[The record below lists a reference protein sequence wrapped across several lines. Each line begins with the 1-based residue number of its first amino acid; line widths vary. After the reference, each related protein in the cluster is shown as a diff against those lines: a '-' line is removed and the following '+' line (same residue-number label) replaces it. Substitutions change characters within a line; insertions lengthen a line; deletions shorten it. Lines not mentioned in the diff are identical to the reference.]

1 MTPFSRFLRKHS
13 FSRQLSIVVA
23 IALLSLAFASS
34 LATSWQ
40 SSRLIRANLL
50 EQGQRIAENLAR
62 QSKLALIYDS
72 EDNATEAV
80 SVTLN
85 FPDVIALEIHH
96 ANGRLL
102 LQKGN
107 KEDLPAPSGKP
118 HHVPQQGATLEA
130 ESDDAWHF
138 VAPVLAGKPVEASPF
153 EVSEP
158 TQEALGYVVVV
169 QSKKTLMKMRTEV
182 FAVNFAV
189 SFFFAFVFLVV
200 VRNLT
205 TRLSLPLERLSD
217 AMARAEAGASEV
229 RAEPSGPKDIADM
242 ALAFNKMMASLE
254 ASKRDLQTLLDN
266 LPAAL
271 VVHGPD
277 TSIRYAN
284 PVALTFFNL
293 PGEQVFGKAESAYD
307 WHFIR
312 ADGSVMPPE
321 EHPVNRVAAD
331 KLPLH
336 DYTVGIIHSTGEA
349 PRWASV
355 SAFPE
360 TDNHGNLEQI
370 IVCLVDITERKH
382 YELALERDAQEWTQ
396 AMDAFTD
403 IIYLLDTKRN
413 LLRANRMF
421 FASIGKEPAEA
432 LGQPIIGLIHS
443 TGEAENCP
451 VCRAQEEKRDALITM
466 EADHPANSTHC
477 PVEVTVKIIRD
488 QAGQPQSILTG
499 IHDLT
504 NTRKIENQLRLL
516 NESLEQRVL
525 EEVSKNREKDSMLIQ
540 QSRHATM
547 GEMMHNVAH
556 QWRQPLNA
564 LNLILQNIKDA
575 YEFNDLT
582 KETLDEL
589 VADGNRVAQKM
600 STTIDDFRNFFK
612 PDQRKTR
619 FNLRNSIREALNL
632 VEAGLHNNH
641 IEVVVE
647 ADEDVFVEGFQG
659 EYSQVLLNVL
669 VNAKDALKPQKRT
682 GKVVIHLESCDGQGI
697 VRVTDNA
704 GGIPENVLPKIFDP
718 YFTTKESGSGIG
730 LYMSR
735 MIMGH
740 MNGNITA
747 RNIDGGAEVTI
758 SVPIME
764 QT

>member
-1 MTPFSRFLRKHS
+1 MIRFSQFLRETS

-23 IALLSLAFASS
+23 MAVLSLAFASS

-40 SSRLIRANLL
+40 SSNLIRANLL

-62 QSKLALIYDS
+62 QSKLALLYDS
-72 EDNATEAV
+72 EDNANEAV

-85 FPDVIALEIHH
+85 FPDVIALEIRH
-96 ANGRLL
+96 ADGRLL
-102 LQKGN
+102 LWRGD
-107 KEDLPAPSGKP
+107 KEVPRGPPAQPAL
-118 HHVPQQGATLEA
+118 PQQGAVLEA
-130 ESDDAWHF
+130 ENGDSWHF
-138 VAPVLAGKPVEASPF
+138 IAPVLAGSSKDASPF

-158 TQEALGYVVVV
+158 TQEALGYVRVT
-169 QSKKTLMKMRTEV
+169 QSKKTLTRMRADV

-189 SFFFAFVFLVV
+189 SFFFAFVFLLI

-205 TRLSLPLERLSD
+205 TRLSRPLERLSA

-229 RAEPSGPKDIADM
+229 RAEPSGPKDIVDM
-242 ALAFNKMMASLE
+242 AHAFNKMMVSLE

-271 VVHGPD
+271 IVHDAD
-277 TSIRYAN
+277 TAILYAN
-284 PVALTFFNL
+284 PVAKTFFGL
-293 PGEQVFGKAESAYD
+293 EDEQLIGRTESD
-307 WHFIR
+307 PNWHFIR

-331 KLPLH
+331 RLPLH
-336 DYTVGIIHSTGEA
+336 DYTVGIQTAGAE

-360 TDNHGNLEQI
+360 TDRRGNLEQI
-370 IVCLVDITERKH
+370 IVCLVDITERKQ

-396 AMDAFTD
+396 AMDAFSD

-413 LLRANRMF
+413 LLRANKMF
-421 FASIGKEPAEA
+421 FASTGCNPDQVIG
-432 LGQPIIGLIHS
+432 QSIVGLIHS
-443 TGEAENCP
+443 IGEAENCP

-466 EADHPANSTHC
+466 EADHPANSTRR

-504 NTRKIENQLRLL
+504 NTRKIENELRLL
-516 NESLEQRVL
+516 NESLEHRVL
-525 EEVSKNREKDSMLIQ
+525 EEVAKNHDKDSLLIQ
-540 QSRHATM
+540 QSRNATM

-575 YEFNDLT
+575 YEYNDLT
-582 KETLDEL
+582 QENLDTL
-589 VADGNRVAQKM
+589 VNDGNRVAQKM

-619 FNLRNSIREALNL
+619 FNLRDSIREALNL
-632 VEAGLHNNH
+632 VEAGFQNNH
-641 IEVVVE
+641 IEVVLE
-647 ADEDVFVEGFQG
+647 TPEDIFVQGFHG

-669 VNAKDALKPQKRT
+669 VNAKDAIRAQNRP
-682 GKVVIHLESCDGQGI
+682 GKLVIHLENHDGQGV
-697 VRVTDNA
+697 VRVTDNG
-704 GGIPENVLPKIFDP
+704 GGIPEQVLPKVFDP

-735 MIMGH
+735 MIMSH
-740 MNGNITA
+740 MKGNISA
-747 RNIDGGAEVTI
+747 RNIGGGAEITV
-758 SVPIME
+758 SVPIVSEE
-764 QT
+764 Q